1 MEVCAAAL
9 AYSLLVRRAAN
20 GTRATDSATS
30 AVDSATSAVDR
41 GTIYFDGCFDM
52 MHYGHAN
59 ALRQARALGT
69 KLVVGIHSDAQITEN
84 KGPPLIPYAERL
96 AMLRATRWVDEVIEN
111 APYTPTDEWMS
122 KLFKEYGI
130 DYIAHGTS
138 CVCVRV
144 RTPPRRSLRSPRSLT
159 HSPYCVP
166 LSCSLSSGH
175 RR

>member
-111 APYTPTDEWMS
+111 HEDAVPSRGPAEWW
-122 KLFKEYGI
+122 
-130 DYIAHGTS
+130 
-138 CVCVRV
+138 
-144 RTPPRRSLRSPRSLT
+144 RRES
-159 HSPYCVP
+159 
-166 LSCSLSSGH
+166 SSGEA
-175 RR
+175 RGGRSYPDNASESEARCNSSSSGL